1 MTNKLKLVLII
12 LFGFIY
18 QSVWAQNAESE
29 TQISKKNVIKLDMIY
44 HAGGYRY
51 FVYPV
56 IGYDRLLWQK
66 DKHKLGVSAGF
77 STHIESFT
85 GYRDPNNG
93 YVVPTVQTR
102 AYLFNVGFYHLYG
115 KNNHYLETGL
125 SYTWSSRLIVNDAF
139 VIGANTPRG
148 YQVSGAGF
156 MDQYTALLNSEEN
169 QRKIAEKAELFDYTY
184 QHTPSYDHRLSL
196 RMGYRYQ
203 QKNGGLFFRGG
214 LGVANFI
221 WASHT
226 PSARLVF
233 MGGGLTSMVYLP
245 YLSVGWSF

>member
-18 QSVWAQNAESE
+18 QSVWAQDAEDE
-29 TQISKKNVIKLDMIY
+29 TKISKKNVLKLDIIY
-44 HAGGYRY
+44 QAGGYKYRA
-51 FVYPV
+51 YPV
-56 IGYDRLLWQK
+56 VGYDRLLWQK
-66 DKHKLGVSAGF
+66 GKHKLGISAGF
-77 STHIESFT
+77 STHRESFA
-85 GYRDPNNG
+85 GYNDPNRG
-93 YVVPTVQTR
+93 YVVPSVQTR
-102 AYLFNVGFYHLYG
+102 AYFFNVGFYHLYG

-125 SYTWSSRLIVNDAF
+125 SYNLTRRLIVNNSW
-139 VIGANTPRG
+139 VKGENTPNG
-148 YQVSGAGF
+148 YHVGGSGF
-156 MDQYTALLNSEEN
+156 MDQYTAMLNSEEIK
-169 QRKIAEKAELFDYTY
+169 RKIAEKADFLDYAY
-184 QHTPSYDHRLSL
+184 QYSPYNDHRLSL

-214 LGVANFI
+214 LSVANFV